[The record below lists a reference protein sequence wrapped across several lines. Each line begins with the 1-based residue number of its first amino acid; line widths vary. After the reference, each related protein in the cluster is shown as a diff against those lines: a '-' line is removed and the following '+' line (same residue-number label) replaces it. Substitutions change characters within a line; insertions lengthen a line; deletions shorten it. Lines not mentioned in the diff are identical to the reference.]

1 MGGFSMDFDK
11 NKVRIKIA
19 ISKIKEEN
27 DMAIKNKRLEGV
39 FKKVATVMVGI
50 VFSTGVVL
58 AGNKVYEA
66 VWKTPEKIQLSYS
79 DFEDNTK
86 ITEESKKENISEDD
100 AKKIAIDKLKNVGL
114 NYDIVGTNHY
124 KEYDSNKIMYRFD
137 TKDNYEIS
145 INGQN
150 GELFDVWNNNKNAQ
164 DTSKYMTENQAKEL
178 ANKYYNLFGY
188 QDGEYEITKVKSVN
202 NEGTGVGPGFR
213 MTVIYNKKYD
223 DVYNPYEY
231 IVIMLESKNMS
242 LAMFRV
248 ENIPFDNNE
257 VCISESDAIDI
268 ALKED
273 EKIDMPKV
281 ESTKVELMVVKMNA
295 DAYDRVNN
303 KEKYYEAMQTPDY
316 PAEERNFY
324 KVDDKI
330 RRAWVVV
337 IKYENNFGEDI
348 AKRYTEGSYSY
359 FVDATTGE
367 IIGGHVLDYIYSA
380 NL

>member
-1 MGGFSMDFDK
+1 MDFDK
-11 NKVRIKIA
+11 NKVRTKIA

-27 DMAIKNKRLEGV
+27 DMAIENKRMKGV

-145 INGQN
+145 INGQT
-150 GELFDVWNNNKNAQ
+150 GELFDVWNNNKNSQ

-188 QDGEYEITKVKSVN
+188 QDGEYEIVQVKSVN

-213 MTVIYNKKYD
+213 MTVIYNKKYG

-231 IVIMLESKNMS
+231 IVITLESKNMS

-257 VCISESDAIDI
+257 VRISESDAINI

-273 EKIDMPKV
+273 EKIDTPKV
-281 ESTKVELMVVKMNA
+281 ESTKAELMVVKMNA
-295 DAYDRVNN
+295 DAYDRINN
-303 KEKYYEAMQTPDY
+303 KEKYYEAMQTPNY
-316 PAEERNFY
+316 PTEERNFY

-337 IKYENNFGEDI
+337 IKYENVFGEDI
-348 AKRYTEGSYSY
+348 AKRYTEGAYSY

>member
-11 NKVRIKIA
+11 NKVRTKIA

-188 QDGEYEITKVKSVN
+188 QDGDYEITKVKSVN

-231 IVIMLESKNMS
+231 IVITLESKNMS